1 MIRSF
6 DELMQKVKHL
16 PEKKVAVPGAATN
29 SVIKAAC
36 LAKKRNIANFLL
48 VGEETEINNLIA
60 AEDKSLLG
68 KFDIIDEADPVKSVK
83 AAVKGINEGRA
94 DLLLKGK
101 ITTSQL
107 MKGVLDKENGLKT
120 GSILSDVFIFET
132 ADRLTLMTDGGVVMY
147 PELKEKIALINNSVK
162 VAHHLKNPEPKVALL
177 AAIEVPNPK
186 MPPTMDAPL
195 LAKMSER
202 NQIKGCIV
210 DGPFAL
216 DNAISEKAAKI
227 KGIDSPVAGKADI
240 LIMPNI
246 ESGNIFGKAMT
257 YYANFSVAH
266 VIMGAKVPILITSR
280 ADDAETKLLSIA
292 LGIICT

>member
-1 MIRSF
+1 MIKSF
-6 DELMQKVKHL
+6 DELMDRVKSL
-16 PEKKVAVPGAATN
+16 PIKKVAVPGAAAK

-36 LAKKRNIANFLL
+36 LAKKNRIADFLL
-48 VGEETEINNLIA
+48 VGNENEIRNLII
-60 AEDKSLLG
+60 EEEKSMLD
-68 KFDIIDEADPVKSVK
+68 KFDIIDESDPVESVK
-83 AAVKGINEGRA
+83 AAVRGIHEGRA

-107 MKGVLDKENGLKT
+107 MRGVLDKKNGLKT
-120 GSILSDVFIFET
+120 GSILSDVFIFESP
-132 ADRLTLMTDGGVVMY
+132 DRLTLMTDGGVVLY

-162 VAHHLKNPEPKVALL
+162 VAHHLGNPEPKVALL

-195 LAKMSER
+195 LAKMNER
-202 NQIKGCIV
+202 GQIKGCIV

-216 DNAISEKAAKI
+216 DNAISEAAAQI
-227 KGIDSPVAGKADI
+227 KGVDSPVAGKADI

-246 ESGNIFGKAMT
+246 EAGNIFGKAMT
-257 YYANFSVAH
+257 YYAHFRVAH

-292 LGIICT
+292 LGIICA

>member
-68 KFDIIDEADPVKSVK
+68 KFDIIDEVDPVKSVK